1 MTWTP
6 ADYKAWVNDMDA
18 TQQNYLAENWN
29 QLQQPRL
36 SFPVEYDPTLSR
48 RYHILQHPVRPVRVK
63 KLLRRR
69 DPKAWYF
76 FGRPMSGVIRLGGSP
91 PGRHHLDCQD
101 GHSDL
106 NPKFTPVHGTADHPW
121 VLSSGD
127 ENDNP
132 R

>member
-48 RYHILQHPVRPVRVK
+48 RYHVLQHPVRPIVK

-76 FGRPMSGVIRLGGSP
+76 FGRPMSGVIRL
-91 PGRHHLDCQD
+91 HNTQD